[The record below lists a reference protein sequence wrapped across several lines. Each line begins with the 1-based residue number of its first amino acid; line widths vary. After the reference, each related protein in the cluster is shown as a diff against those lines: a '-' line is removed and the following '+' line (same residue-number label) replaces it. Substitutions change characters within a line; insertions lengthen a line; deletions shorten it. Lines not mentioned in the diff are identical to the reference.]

1 MLNDDNTWEEEDD
14 LTKEAVSRFEE
25 MLEDR
30 HSRYF
35 DAEEFEMI
43 IDYYIQ
49 HDDLKH
55 SRQAVDIALEQHPD
69 DNILKIKNARQY
81 LVENHPQKALD
92 LLQETED
99 SHDDPDYYLTLGG
112 CYAAL
117 GKPKTAINTY
127 VKALPFF
134 EEDEKSELYHAIGF
148 SYQELLQYQKAIPYY
163 KKSIETTTDPY
174 YIICTLLE
182 LTECFIEAEAYD
194 EGINYLQQRIED
206 NPHEVDSWA
215 SLGDIYRLTDQPE
228 QAIDMYEFALAID
241 PTHLRANLNLANV
254 YYDLNRFKEAIDSL
268 QEALSHQVNTA
279 PIHTSLGDCYYRMGQ
294 FIDAR
299 SEYNTALQMDDL
311 LPEAWSGLGYVNSD
325 TGDSLKALNCFQ
337 KAYNLDPYNDDH
349 LYNLASEY
357 WKTNEKEKALEC
369 LLEVEKKQPDDVDLY
384 FCLGDLL
391 ADMDRYDEAIS
402 YLHLGMQR
410 TNNDPSLRY
419 LLAFLHLERGE
430 RQLAL
435 YHLEIAL
442 EEDLEY
448 YKEFLDF
455 NPEML
460 KNDVEVMEMISKK
473 TEDRRQK

>member
-1 MLNDDNTWEEEDD
+1 MFYDDDNHWDEEDD
-14 LTKEAVSRFEE
+14 LTKEAVTRFEK
-25 MLEDR
+25 MLEEQQ
-30 HSRYF
+30 SCYF
-35 DAEEFEMI
+35 DAEEFEAI
-43 IDYYIQ
+43 IDHYVQ
-49 HDDLKH
+49 RNDLRRA
-55 SRQAVDIALEQHPD
+55 RQAVNFAIAQHPD
-69 DNILKIKNARQY
+69 DNGIQIKNARQY

-92 LLQETED
+92 LLEEAKD
-99 SHDDPDYYLTLGG
+99 NHDDPDYYLTLGG

-117 GKPKTAINTY
+117 GKPKTAIDTY
-127 VKALPFF
+127 LKALPFF
-134 EEDEKSELYHAIGF
+134 EEEEKSELYHAIGF
-148 SYQELLQYQKAIPYY
+148 SYQELLQYPKAIPYY

-194 EGINYLQQRIED
+194 DGINYLQQRIED

-215 SLGDIYRLTDQPE
+215 SLGDIYRLIDQPE

-279 PIHTSLGDCYYRMGQ
+279 SIHTSLGDCHYRMNQ

-299 SEYNTALQMDDL
+299 NEYNIALRMDDQ

-325 TGDSLKALNCFQ
+325 TGDSMKALNCFQ
-337 KAYNLDPYNDDH
+337 IARRLEPDNDDH
-349 LYNLASEY
+349 LLNLASEY
-357 WKTNEKEKALEC
+357 WKINDKEKSLEC
-369 LLEVEKKQPDDVDLY
+369 LLEIEKKQPDDVDLY

-391 ADMDRYDEAIS
+391 ADMDRYDEAIA

-410 TNNDPSLRY
+410 TNNDPTLRY

-435 YHLEIAL
+435 FHLETAL
-442 EEDLEY
+442 EADPDY
-448 YKEFLDF
+448 YKEFIEF
-455 NPEML
+455 NPEMIN
-460 KNDVEVMEMISKK
+460 NDVEVMELIERIVKS
-473 TEDRRQK
+473 EE